1 MRCKRAC
8 RLQPSGCSE
17 LVAPS
22 RPGFDSPR
30 ARLKKNPPCHYE
42 KYVVYWLL
50 QQNTWLQV
58 PPGSQW
64 HVLVVGVWGVFL
76 WTTYFVLVQHPPG
89 ELFSQSK
96 SFICIPYVLRNEKIS
111 LQLFPPN
118 QSQTLD
124 GSIDRRLLKGE
135 CPTSRP
141 WACTQQKLRK
151 RRNMEDVHYEQLNT
165 NLNASCWTSASRQ
178 VAVRPQGQG

>member
-1 MRCKRAC
+1 MRCKWAC

-30 ARLKKNPPCHYE
+30 ARFFLKKSPSPLWEICGLLTVTA
-42 KYVVYWLL
+42 KYTAAGASWQSVAR
-50 QQNTWLQV
+50 
-58 PPGSQW
+58 PGS
-64 HVLVVGVWGVFL
+64 WGVFL

-89 ELFSQSK
+89 EVFSQSK
-96 SFICIPYVLRNEKIS
+96 SFLCICYVSRNEKIS

-118 QSQTLD
+118 QSQILD

-141 WACTQQKLRK
+141 WACTQPIIYQIELRK
-151 RRNMEDVHYEQLNT
+151 RSVESVVSQLGLT
-165 NLNASCWTSASRQ
+165 LE
-178 VAVRPQGQG
+178 G